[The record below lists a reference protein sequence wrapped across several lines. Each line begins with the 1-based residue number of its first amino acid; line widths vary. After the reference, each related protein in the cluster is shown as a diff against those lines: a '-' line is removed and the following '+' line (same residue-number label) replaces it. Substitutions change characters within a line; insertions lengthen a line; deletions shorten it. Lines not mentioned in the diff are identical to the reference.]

1 LDGVDART
9 LLPSVIVLSLTG
21 PSHPASLAAVLHC
34 RHYMTNLLSQ
44 DSVVKEKM
52 DEMKLGEFSSMVGAS
67 TLLTW
72 KEAISVPQQGS

>member
-1 LDGVDART
+1 
-9 LLPSVIVLSLTG
+9 
-21 PSHPASLAAVLHC
+21 
-34 RHYMTNLLSQ
+34 MTHLLSQ
-44 DSVVKEKM
+44 DDVVKEKM